1 MNRNYNLKLDLQF
14 RCNNQTMKFNQTT
27 KDFLQFVRR
36 APTAFQAVDEIASL
50 LKKDGFQK
58 ISLQHNARTR
68 QMLSELLRKYMA
80 GLKNVTIS
88 ADVNPQN
95 L

>member
-1 MNRNYNLKLDLQF
+1 
-14 RCNNQTMKFNQTT
+14 MKFNQTT

-58 ISLQHNARTR
+58 ISLQQKCQTKICGGG
-68 QMLSELLRKYMA
+68 KYFMTCNQSSLIA
-80 GLKNVTIS
+80 FSVPEN
-88 ADVNPQN
+88 
-95 L
+95 